1 MTLARDRRK
10 IASVEDRRTASRLIA
25 CIPAYLDSIHDEHDL
40 ALIRDVSTTGARI
53 FTRTKLP
60 IGLSVR
66 LELYVR
72 GDAGTPSEVNGHVVR
87 ADRRDIAVSDVW
99 PWEIAV
105 EFEAPLKDSDREIEA
120 LSERQLAMGI
130 IKPPSERPRE

>member
-1 MTLARDRRK
+1 
-10 IASVEDRRTASRLIA
+10 VEERRTASRLIA
-25 CIPAYLDSIHDEHDL
+25 CIPAYLDSIQDEHDL
-40 ALIRDVSTTGARI
+40 ALIRDVSTTGARL

-72 GDAGTPSEVNGHVVR
+72 GDAGTPSEAMGHVVR
-87 ADRRDIAVSDVW
+87 SDRRDLALSDVW
-99 PWEIAV
+99 PWEVAV
-105 EFEAPLKDSDREIEA
+105 EFEAPLEDAEHEIEA

-130 IKPPSERPRE
+130 VKPPSERPGE

>member
-1 MTLARDRRK
+1 M
-10 IASVEDRRTASRLIA
+10 EERRTASRLIA
-25 CIPAYLDSIHDEHDL
+25 CIPAYLDSIQDEHDL
-40 ALIRDVSTTGARI
+40 ALIRDVSTTGARL

-72 GDAGTPSEVNGHVVR
+72 GDAGTPSEAMGHVVR
-87 ADRRDIAVSDVW
+87 SDRRDLALSDVW
-99 PWEIAV
+99 PWEVAV
-105 EFEAPLKDSDREIEA
+105 EFEAPLEDAEHEIEA

-130 IKPPSERPRE
+130 VKPPSERPGE